1 MYANTFTI
9 FAIYSAQAI
18 FVLRVVLG
26 ILFVVHGWPKI
37 KNLRETQAN
46 FGAMGFKPGVLWGTI
61 AAVLEFFGGLA
72 IVFGILTQA
81 AALFIAAEMLVAVG
95 WKIKKGQGFVGG
107 YELDLVL
114 FVAALAL
121 AALGGGAY
129 ALDFL
134 I

>member
-1 MYANTFTI
+1 MYANTFPI
-9 FAIYSAQAI
+9 FTIYSAQAI
-18 FVLRVVLG
+18 FVLRIVLG
-26 ILFVVHGWPKI
+26 VLFIVHGWPKI
-37 KNLRETQAN
+37 KNLKETQSN

-72 IVFGILTQA
+72 IVFGILTQGV
-81 AALFIAAEMLVAVG
+81 ALFIAAEMLVTTL

-114 FVAALAL
+114 FAAALAL
-121 AALGGGAY
+121 ASLGAGAY
-129 ALDFL
+129 ALDLL